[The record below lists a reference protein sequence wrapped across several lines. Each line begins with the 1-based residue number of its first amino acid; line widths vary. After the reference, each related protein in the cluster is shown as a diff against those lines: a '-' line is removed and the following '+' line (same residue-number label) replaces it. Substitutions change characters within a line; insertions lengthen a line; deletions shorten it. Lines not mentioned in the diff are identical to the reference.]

1 MALAITPR
9 VEFEYLR
16 TLQEF
21 KSRFETALRLGPVPT
36 ADYITDNLRRHKL
49 LGDLLMKNTIL
60 IVEDER
66 SLSSY
71 VSKELQF
78 EDFDVIIANDGAEAM
93 ELYEKHQNEL
103 LLILLDWMLPKLDGM
118 EVLRRIR
125 KHDQV
130 PVIVMTARDYI
141 GDKVAGLDNGA
152 DDYITKPFEIEE
164 LLARVRVIQRR
175 AEHLTEP
182 DQTYQIADLVLNTKS
197 HQVTRNDEN
206 VQLTRREYDLLLFFL
221 QHVGQVFTRDELLD
235 NVWGEDFLGQ
245 QNVVDVYVGYLRNKV
260 DGKNNQA
267 LIQTIRGVGYSI
279 EDVAE

>member
-1 MALAITPR
+1 
-9 VEFEYLR
+9 
-16 TLQEF
+16 
-21 KSRFETALRLGPVPT
+21 
-36 ADYITDNLRRHKL
+36 
-49 LGDLLMKNTIL
+49 MKNTIL
-60 IVEDER
+60 LVEDEEG
-66 SLSSY
+66 LASY
-71 VSKELQF
+71 VAKELTF
-78 EDFDVIIANDGAEAM
+78 EDFDVVTATDGAAAWET
-93 ELYEKHQNEL
+93 YQQEKDRL
-103 LLILLDWMLPKLDGM
+103 LLVLLDWMLPKMDGM

-125 KHDQV
+125 KHDEL
-130 PVIVMTARDYI
+130 PVIMMTARDYL
-141 GDKVAGLDNGA
+141 GDKVTGLDNGA

-260 DGKNNQA
+260 DGKDNKP

-279 EDVAE
+279 EDVTK

>member
-1 MALAITPR
+1 MALAFTPR
-9 VEFEYLR
+9 GEFGYLR
-16 TLQEF
+16 TLQGF
-21 KSRFETALRLGPVPT
+21 KSRFEPALWLGPVTT
-36 ADYITDNLRRHKL
+36 ADYITDNIRRHKL

-175 AEHLTEP
+175 AEHLSEP
-182 DQTYQIADLVLNTKS
+182 DQTYQIADLILNTKS

-221 QHVGQVFTRDELLD
+221 QHVEQVFTRDELLD

>member
-1 MALAITPR
+1 
-9 VEFEYLR
+9 
-16 TLQEF
+16 
-21 KSRFETALRLGPVPT
+21 
-36 ADYITDNLRRHKL
+36 
-49 LGDLLMKNTIL
+49 MKNTIL

-78 EDFDVIIANDGAEAM
+78 EDFDVIVANDGVEALD
-93 ELYEKHQNEL
+93 LYEKYQNEL
-103 LLILLDWMLPKLDGM
+103 LLILLDWMLLKLDGM

-130 PVIVMTARDYI
+130 PVIVMTARDYV

-164 LLARVRVIQRR
+164 LLARVRVIKRR
-175 AEHLTEP
+175 AQNMFEP
-182 DQTYQIADLVLNTKS
+182 DQTYQIADLTLNTKS
-197 HQVTRNDEN
+197 HQVTRNDEI

-221 QHVGQVFTRDELLD
+221 QNIGKVFTRDELLD

-245 QNVVDVYVGYLRNKV
+245 QNVVDVYVGYLRSKV
-260 DGKNNQA
+260 DGKNDKP
-267 LIQTIRGVGYSI
+267 LIQTIRGVGYSL
-279 EDVAE
+279 EDVDK

>member
-1 MALAITPR
+1 
-9 VEFEYLR
+9 
-16 TLQEF
+16 
-21 KSRFETALRLGPVPT
+21 
-36 ADYITDNLRRHKL
+36 
-49 LGDLLMKNTIL
+49 MKNTIL

-78 EDFDVIIANDGAEAM
+78 EDFDVIVANDGIEALD
-93 ELYEKHQNEL
+93 LYEKHQNDL
-103 LLILLDWMLPKLDGM
+103 LLIILDWMLPKLDGM

-130 PVIVMTARDYI
+130 PVIVMTARDYV

-164 LLARVRVIQRR
+164 LLARVHVIKRR
-175 AEHLTEP
+175 AQNMSEP
-182 DQTYQIADLVLNTKS
+182 DQTYQIADLTLNTKS
-197 HQVTRNDEN
+197 HQVTRNNEN

-221 QHVGQVFTRDELLD
+221 QHIGKVFTRDELLD

-245 QNVVDVYVGYLRNKV
+245 QNVVDVYVGYLRSKV
-260 DGKNNQA
+260 DGKNTKP
-267 LIQTIRGVGYSI
+267 LIQTIRGVGYSL
-279 EDVAE
+279 EDVAK